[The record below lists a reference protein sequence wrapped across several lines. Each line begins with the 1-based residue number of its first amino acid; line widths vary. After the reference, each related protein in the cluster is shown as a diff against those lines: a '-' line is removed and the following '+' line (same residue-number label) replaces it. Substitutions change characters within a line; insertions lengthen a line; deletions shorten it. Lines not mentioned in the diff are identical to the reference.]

1 MARTRY
7 APDRGLTVRMT
18 VTMFLLG
25 LVFVAFVAAIIGIL
39 TAVHASGAA
48 IVLVALIFGGGSAIA
63 SLFYS
68 DKIALSAAGARVVTP
83 QDEPELHAIVDR
95 LCALADMD
103 KPRVAI
109 APTRMPN
116 AFATGRNSKNSVL
129 CVTEGLM
136 YHSNLTP
143 EEKEGVLAHELSHVA
158 HKDVQVMTVAS
169 LLAIVAGL
177 LVRFAFYSELFGGGR
192 RSSNNNQGGIPVVL
206 IIMAVSVV
214 VYAVSFLLIRVLS
227 RYRELA
233 ADRSGAL
240 LTGQPSALASAL
252 TKVSQGMSRI
262 PNEDLRA
269 AEPLNAF
276 YFAPAMKLTRGGGG
290 GGGGGGGKSL
300 SQLFSTHPSLE
311 KRLEQLAKIQRELG
325 QPTAGRIERGPGR
338 LMGFLDTLL
347 GRTKPV
353 QPKLDDLFALPSA
366 AITLQASSGFIPTG
380 SGSVCFRSVEGKTFS
395 DIESDVRDLLNM
407 DAGKPGGGLPVE
419 VTRDSYGYTW
429 LVSSHL
435 SDELDGLVTDL
446 HAVNSALV
454 DNGFGPQLLC
464 TLVAFRDERER
475 RLALVYLYKRGTFYP
490 FAPLSGQQRDNAL
503 EIQIKNALADDL
515 KIEQDLT
522 RWFPVWG
529 APGM

>member
-48 IVLVALIFGGGSAIA
+48 IVLIALIFGGGSAIA

-68 DKIALSAAGARVVTP
+68 DKIALSAAGAKVVTP
-83 QDEPELHAIVDR
+83 QEAPELHAIVDR

-109 APTRMPN
+109 APTAMPN

-129 CVTEGLM
+129 CVTEGLL
-136 YHSNLTP
+136 HRSGLDT
-143 EEKEGVLAHELSHVA
+143 EELEGVLAHELSHVA

-177 LVRFAFYSELFGGGR
+177 LVRFAFYSEIFGGGR
-192 RSSNNNQGGIPVVL
+192 RSNNNQGGIPVVL

-240 LTGQPSALASAL
+240 LTGQPSKLASAL

-276 YFAPAMKLTRGGGG
+276 YFAPAIRPGQ
-290 GGGGGGGKSL
+290 SL
-300 SQLFSTHPSLE
+300 ATIFSTHPSLE
-311 KRLEQLAKIQRELG
+311 RRLKELDKISKQLG
-325 QPTAGRIERGPGR
+325 Q
-338 LMGFLDTLL
+338 
-347 GRTKPV
+347 
-353 QPKLDDLFALPSA
+353 
-366 AITLQASSGFIPTG
+366 
-380 SGSVCFRSVEGKTFS
+380 
-395 DIESDVRDLLNM
+395 
-407 DAGKPGGGLPVE
+407 
-419 VTRDSYGYTW
+419 
-429 LVSSHL
+429 
-435 SDELDGLVTDL
+435 
-446 HAVNSALV
+446 
-454 DNGFGPQLLC
+454 
-464 TLVAFRDERER
+464 
-475 RLALVYLYKRGTFYP
+475 
-490 FAPLSGQQRDNAL
+490 
-503 EIQIKNALADDL
+503 
-515 KIEQDLT
+515 
-522 RWFPVWG
+522 
-529 APGM
+529 